1 MDRAAGPGS
10 RRGPVPLTRD
20 KQLRNI
26 YALGSVA
33 RELGVTIFKN
43 ISAGTIT
50 ERQEKTSTELAGT
63 WNVLVFDDPVN
74 LMGYVTKVFQKVFG
88 YSLEQAEDLMITVHT
103 AGKALVWSGAREPA
117 ELYVQ
122 QLHSY
127 QLQASLEKAQQG

>member
-1 MDRAAGPGS
+1 MDRAADSGS
-10 RRGPVPLTRD
+10 RRGPGSLPRD
-20 KQLRNI
+20 KRLRNI
-26 YALGSVA
+26 CALGSVA
-33 RELGVTIFKN
+33 SELGVIIFKN

-127 QLQASLEKAQQG
+127 QLQASLEKAQ

>member
-1 MDRAAGPGS
+1 MDRAADPGSHRGPGS
-10 RRGPVPLTRD
+10 LTRD
-20 KQLRNI
+20 KRLRNI
-26 YALGSVA
+26 CALGSVA
-33 RELGVTIFKN
+33 SELGVIIFKN

-127 QLQASLEKAQQG
+127 QLQASLEKAQ

>member
-1 MDRAAGPGS
+1 MDRAADPGS
-10 RRGPVPLTRD
+10 RRGPGSLTQD
-20 KQLRNI
+20 KRLRNI
-26 YALGSVA
+26 CALGSVA
-33 RELGVTIFKN
+33 SELGVIIFKN

-127 QLQASLEKAQQG
+127 QLQASLEKAQ